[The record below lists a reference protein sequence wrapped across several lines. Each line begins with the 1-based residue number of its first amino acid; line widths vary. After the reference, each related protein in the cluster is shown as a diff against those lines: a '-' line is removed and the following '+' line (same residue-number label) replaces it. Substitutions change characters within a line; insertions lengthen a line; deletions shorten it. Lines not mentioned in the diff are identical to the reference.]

1 MGNWPSGLSS
11 ETLDLHGHVGF
22 LRFSPTRHDF
32 LLGQWALGLVRELLV
47 IYHQDLC
54 AMTAPLGL
62 LCHDGIDM
70 IPRYHSWI

>member
-11 ETLDLHGHVGF
+11 ETLDLPGHVGF

-32 LLGQWALGLVRELLV
+32 LLGQWDLGLVRELLV

-54 AMTAPLGL
+54 AMTAPCG
-62 LCHDGIDM
+62 
-70 IPRYHSWI
+70 YHSMQVIAMVHRHPR